1 MANLKEILGDSFN
14 ILPEDIKSKY
24 KNIDLVDSANYIE
37 KSKFDEVSQSKKQ
50 LEKDIKDRNKQLE
63 DLKKSTGDNEELK
76 KQIEQLQSDNKKKDE
91 DHQAELKDLKL
102 TNAIKLAISG
112 KAQDTDLVAG
122 LIDKTKL
129 ILSEDGKIT
138 GLDEQVKSLEENK
151 AFLFKSE
158 EKNNNNNNP
167 LPGFRVGND
176 GNQKHNDPGISMR
189 DAIASHIQ
197 SQIQK

>member
-14 ILPEDIKSKY
+14 SLPEDIKSKY

-158 EKNNNNNNP
+158 EKNNNNP

-176 GNQKHNDPGISMR
+176 GNQKHNDSGISMR

>member
-14 ILPEDIKSKY
+14 SLPEDIKSKY
-24 KNIDLVDSANYIE
+24 KNIDLVDSSNYIE

-158 EKNNNNNNP
+158 EKNNNNNP

>member
-14 ILPEDIKSKY
+14 SLPEDIKSKY
-24 KNIDLVDSANYIE
+24 KNIDLVDSSNYIE

-112 KAQDTDLVAG
+112 KAQ
-122 LIDKTKL
+122 
-129 ILSEDGKIT
+129 

-158 EKNNNNNNP
+158 EKNNNNNP

>member
-14 ILPEDIKSKY
+14 SLPEDIKSKY
-24 KNIDLVDSANYIE
+24 KDIDLVDSANYIE

-158 EKNNNNNNP
+158 EKNSNNP

-176 GNQKHNDPGISMR
+176 GNQKHNDSGISMR

>member
-1 MANLKEILGDSFN
+1 M
-14 ILPEDIKSKY
+14 
-24 KNIDLVDSANYIE
+24 
-37 KSKFDEVSQSKKQ
+37 
-50 LEKDIKDRNKQLE
+50 
-63 DLKKSTGDNEELK
+63 
-76 KQIEQLQSDNKKKDE
+76 
-91 DHQAELKDLKL
+91 
-102 TNAIKLAISG
+102 
-112 KAQDTDLVAG
+112 AG

-158 EKNNNNNNP
+158 EKNNNNP

>member
-14 ILPEDIKSKY
+14 SLPEDIKSKY

-158 EKNNNNNNP
+158 EKNNNNP

>member
-1 MANLKEILGDSFN
+1 MANLKEILGDSFKS
-14 ILPEDIKSKY
+14 LPEDIKSKY
-24 KNIDLVDSANYIE
+24 KDVDLVDSSNYVE
-37 KSKFDEVSQSKKQ
+37 KSKFDEVSQSNKQ
-50 LEKDIKDRNKQLE
+50 LETDIKDRDKQLE

-91 DHQAELKDLKL
+91 DYQAELKDLKL

-112 KAQDTDLVAG
+112 KAQDSDLVAS

-129 ILSEDGKIT
+129 ILSEDGKVT
-138 GLDEQVKSLEENK
+138 GLDEQVKGLEENK

-158 EKNNNNNNP
+158 ENDNP
-167 LPGFRVGND
+167 LPGFKLGSD
-176 GNQKHNDPGISMR
+176 GDQKHNDPGISMR

>member
-1 MANLKEILGDSFN
+1 MAKLKEILGDSFN
-14 ILPEDIKSKY
+14 SLSEDIKTKY
-24 KNIDLVDSANYIE
+24 KDIDLVDSSNYIE

-50 LEKDIKDRNKQLE
+50 LESDIKDRNKQLE

-76 KQIEQLQSDNKKKDE
+76 KQIEQLQADNQKKDE
-91 DHQAELKDLKL
+91 DYQAELKDLKL
-102 TNAIKLAISG
+102 TNAIKLAITG
-112 KAQDTDLVAG
+112 KAQDNDLVAS

-129 ILSEDGKIT
+129 ILGEDGKIT
-138 GLDEQVKSLEENK
+138 GLDEQVKGLEESK

-158 EKNNNNNNP
+158 EKNNNNDP
-167 LPGFRVGND
+167 LPGFKVGND
-176 GNQKHNDPGISMR
+176 GDSKHDDPSISMR

>member
-14 ILPEDIKSKY
+14 SLPEDIKSKY

-158 EKNNNNNNP
+158 EKNNNNP
-167 LPGFRVGND
+167 LLGFRVGND